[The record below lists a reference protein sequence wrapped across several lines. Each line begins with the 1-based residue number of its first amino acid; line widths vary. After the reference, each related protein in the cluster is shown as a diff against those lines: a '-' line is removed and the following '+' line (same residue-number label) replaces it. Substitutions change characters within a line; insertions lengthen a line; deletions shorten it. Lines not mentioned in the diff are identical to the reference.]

1 MARCPPPTGYI
12 CTPNRSMPHLL
23 RPIFTAFRAAA
34 LLVAVLLV
42 LGLNQRAVS
51 VWRVPVGK
59 ARVAAA
65 PRAEV
70 VKQKVLLEATAALAH
85 FVAPLPLAW
94 LPPVA
99 GGRAWLPGLRRA
111 LAAPRLRAGVAAA
124 AVFRARLLGRAL
136 SPQAP

>member
-1 MARCPPPTGYI
+1 MLQ
-12 CTPNRSMPHLL
+12 LL
-23 RPIFTAFRAAA
+23 RPVFTAFRATA

-42 LGLNQRAVS
+42 LGLHQRAVS
-51 VWRVPVGK
+51 VWRVPAGK
-59 ARVAAA
+59 ARLAAA
-65 PRAEV
+65 PRATV
-70 VKQKVLLEATAALAH
+70 VKQKVLFEATAALRH

-99 GGRAWLPGLRRA
+99 GRAWLPGLRRA
-111 LAAPRLRAGVAAA
+111 LAVPRLRAGVAAA